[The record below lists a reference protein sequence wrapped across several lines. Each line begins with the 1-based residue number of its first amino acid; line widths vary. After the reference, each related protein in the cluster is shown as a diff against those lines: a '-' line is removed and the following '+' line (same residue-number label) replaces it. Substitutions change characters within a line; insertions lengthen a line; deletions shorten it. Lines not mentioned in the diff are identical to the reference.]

1 MLLDPLS
8 NALAIINNA
17 EKARSKNY
25 VFLHPASKLIG
36 KVLNVLM
43 QRGYIGVV
51 ELVDDGKSGTFKVEL
66 LGHINKAQ
74 SIKPRYPVHKQ
85 EIEQWETK
93 YLPSKGFGFLILS
106 TNQGIITND
115 DAKQK
120 GIGGRLI
127 AYVY

>member
-8 NALAIINNA
+8 NALSVINNA
-17 EKARSKNY
+17 ERARSKNY
-25 VFLHPASKLIG
+25 VYLHPASKLIG

-43 QRGYIGVV
+43 QKGYIGVV
-51 ELVDDGKSGTFKVEL
+51 ELIDDGASGTYKVEL

-74 SIKPRYPVHKQ
+74 SIKPRYAVKKA

-93 YLPSKGFGFLILS
+93 FLPSKGFGFLILS
-106 TNQGIITND
+106 TNRGIMTNE

-120 GIGGRLI
+120 GFGGRLL